1 MQKVD
6 FNVVFDNKF
15 LRRKAIALIVRQVL
29 YKHNILVPPSI
40 PIDRFVFN
48 IYVSVI
54 PQNKFTFQWIF
65 IIATQVLKIFE

>member
-6 FNVVFDNKF
+6 FNVVFDTNL
-15 LRRKAIALIVRQVL
+15 LRRRVIALIVQQVL
-29 YKHNILVPPSI
+29 YEHNILVPPSL

-54 PQNKFTFQWIF
+54 PQI
-65 IIATQVLKIFE
+65 